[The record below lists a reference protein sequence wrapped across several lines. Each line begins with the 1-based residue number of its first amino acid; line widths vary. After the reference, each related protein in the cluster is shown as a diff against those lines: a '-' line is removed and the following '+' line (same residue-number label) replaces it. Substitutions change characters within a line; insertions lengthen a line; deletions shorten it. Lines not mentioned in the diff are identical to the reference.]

1 MGFYP
6 PTDGPRFVGSLET
19 EKGSNVY
26 KDFFQSDDKK
36 EVLKIANEV
45 CQKEGRRVMV
55 FERGEGVIE
64 RFNPPAIDDP
74 PEVTE
79 ESEKKVRN
87 KRIKR
92 K

>member
-6 PTDGPRFVGSLET
+6 PSDGPRFVGSLEIKPN
-19 EKGSNVY
+19 EY
-26 KDFFQSDDKK
+26 KDFFQSNDKK
-36 EVLKIANEV
+36 EVVKIAQETCNR
-45 CQKEGRRVMV
+45 EGRKVIV

-74 PEVTE
+74 PAEPETE
-79 ESEKKVRN
+79 KAKAKK
-87 KRIKR
+87 KIKR

>member
-1 MGFYP
+1 MGWYP
-6 PTDGPRFVGSLET
+6 PSDGPRFVAALQYDT
-19 EKGSNVY
+19 NAY

-36 EVLKIANEV
+36 EVLKIAQETCV
-45 CQKEGRRVMV
+45 REERKVIV

-74 PEVTE
+74 PATTE
-79 ESEKKVRN
+79 PATGKAKK
-87 KRIKR
+87 IKR